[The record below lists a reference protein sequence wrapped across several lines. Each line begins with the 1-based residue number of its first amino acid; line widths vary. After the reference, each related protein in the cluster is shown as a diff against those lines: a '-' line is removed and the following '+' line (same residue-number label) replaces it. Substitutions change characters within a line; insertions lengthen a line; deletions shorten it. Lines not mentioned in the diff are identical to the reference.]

1 MGSASTPPVGDAMLR
16 RLAFVLLLVVVAV
29 AANYGPISHYVDA
42 RGRLNDT
49 AARVAALEEENAQLQ
64 AQVGKLNQSGYLE
77 DLARQQ
83 LTYALPGEELY
94 IVTTSSQEAA
104 DAAAGLSAG
113 AESSI
118 VAEPSPGATSAGAGV
133 SSQDGASAAAGPAG
147 QEEGT
152 VTDTHEPGFF
162 ESILLAIGSLF

>member
-1 MGSASTPPVGDAMLR
+1 MSTTSAGRGEAPSLGDQGRRFAAR
-16 RLAFVLLLVVVAV
+16 RLAFGLAFLFLLLVVAV
-29 AANYGPISHYVDA
+29 AANYGPINHYFDA
-42 RGRLNDT
+42 RGRLHDT

-94 IVTTSSQEAA
+94 IVTTSGQEAA
-104 DAAAGLSAG
+104 DAGAG
-113 AESSI
+113 
-118 VAEPSPGATSAGAGV
+118 PGTSAGAGV
-133 SSQDGASAAAGPAG
+133 ASENGASAAAGAAG

-152 VTDTHEPGFF
+152 VKDTHEPGFF
-162 ESILLAIGSLF
+162 ERILLAIGSLF